1 MSELVRILSLLLGRT
16 VTDGTGFADPF
27 DVQLDFVPDDT
38 TPAVPAP
45 PPGSETS
52 GVSIAQAVQ
61 RQLGLRL
68 QSARAPVEVIVVD
81 EVERPSP
88 N

>member
-1 MSELVRILSLLLGRT
+1 MSELIRILSLMLGRT
-16 VTDGTGFADPF
+16 VRDGTGFADLF

-38 TPAVPAP
+38 TPAMPAP
-45 PPGSETS
+45 PPGSGIS

-61 RQLGLRL
+61 QQLGLRL
-68 QSARAPVEVIVVD
+68 QSTRGPVEVIVVD
-81 EVERPSP
+81 DAERPSP